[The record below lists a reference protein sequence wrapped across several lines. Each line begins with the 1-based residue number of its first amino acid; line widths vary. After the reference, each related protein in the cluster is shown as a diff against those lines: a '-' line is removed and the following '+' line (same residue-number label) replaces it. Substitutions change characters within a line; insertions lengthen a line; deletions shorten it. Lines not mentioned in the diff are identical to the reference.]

1 MSVTLWRI
9 ATEAPSYAADD
20 LSGAGAKNTGGRW
33 NDRGVA
39 MVYASTTRALACL
52 ETMVHLNA
60 GGLPLN
66 RFLVEITVP
75 DDVWAAADV
84 SPTQHVDVGWDAVP
98 PGKTSIEFGTAWVTS
113 QRSALLIVP
122 SIVVSEETNVLIN
135 PAHSDAV
142 RIMARKARR
151 WLYDPRLV
159 QAN

>member
-9 ATEAPSYAADD
+9 ATEAPGYAADD

-39 MVYASTTRALACL
+39 MVYTSTTRALACL

-84 SPTQHVDVGWDAVP
+84 SPTQHVDVGWDALP

-113 QRSALLIVP
+113 QRSALLVVP
-122 SIVVSEETNVLIN
+122 SIVVPEETNVLIN
-135 PAHSDAV
+135 PTHSDAV
-142 RIMARKARR
+142 RITARKARK